1 MEREGRRGGK
11 GKGEWDA
18 GPAGRQVHA
27 RGPALAKDGPGQT
40 SICPDEVGNMSLSS
54 VVQHQ
59 QQLLILIGREC
70 RAEAVKQ
77 TIVAVIDTDQCL
89 AGANLDVVAF

>member
-1 MEREGRRGGK
+1 MEREGRMEGK

-18 GPAGRQVHA
+18 GPAGA

-89 AGANLDVVAF
+89 ASANLDVVAF